1 MGRGKNL
8 LLISVLSSLLLLA
21 TSPSVFA
28 YPLKIGDEIT
38 LHNGPGTTN
47 GGEFIIKENGTVIH
61 NTFCLE
67 RYETFSYGQ
76 ELIIKGISDYATAG
90 GGGAFID
97 SDGISKDYLS
107 AETMYLY
114 YHFFIGDLQYYD
126 YNDAALRE
134 EDANELQRAIWMLEG
149 EISVAGNYFIDLVE
163 LVKANPTSNWTAG
176 IDSVKVLNLFKAD
189 GSNAQDQLTVV
200 PEPGALLSLGL
211 VLLGLGGI
219 TRRRF
224 KK

>member
-8 LLISVLSSLLLLA
+8 LLISVFSSLLLLA
-21 TSPSVFA
+21 TSPFVWA
-28 YPLKIGDEIT
+28 YPLKVGDVIT

-76 ELIIKGISDYATAG
+76 ELSIKGINDYATAG
-90 GGGAFID
+90 GGGAA
-97 SDGISKDYLS
+97 DGKDYIS
-107 AETMYLY
+107 DETRYLY
-114 YHFFIGDLQYYD
+114 YHFFIGDLID
-126 YNDAALRE
+126 YNFNDDSSMAMTRVESANAL
-134 EDANELQRAIWMLEG
+134 QYAIWMLEN
-149 EISVAGNYFIDLVE
+149 EMTYNSANHYIKIVNSAMDIDG
-163 LVKANPTSNWTAG
+163 WTAG
-176 IDSVKVLNLFKAD
+176 IDRVKVLNLFKAD

-200 PEPGALLSLGL
+200 PEPGALLSLGII
-211 VLLGLGGI
+211 LLGLGGI

-224 KK
+224 KN

>member
-1 MGRGKNL
+1 MVRGKKL
-8 LLISVLSSLLLLA
+8 LLFKLLISFLLLA
-21 TSPSVFA
+21 AATSVWA
-28 YPLKIGDEIT
+28 YPFEVGDVIT

-67 RYETFSYGQ
+67 KQETFSYGQ
-76 ELIIKGISDYATAG
+76 ELTIESISDYATAG
-90 GGGAFID
+90 GGGATAGMD
-97 SDGISKDYLS
+97 YISVQ
-107 AETMYLY
+107 TRYLY

-126 YNDAALRE
+126 YNNAVLRE
-134 EDANELQRAIWMLEG
+134 QDANELQRAIWMLEG

-163 LVKANPTSNWTAG
+163 QVKSEPTSNWTAG
-176 IDSVKVLNLFKAD
+176 IDRVKVLNLIKSD

-200 PEPGALLSLGL
+200 PEPGTLLSLGV

-224 KK
+224 KN